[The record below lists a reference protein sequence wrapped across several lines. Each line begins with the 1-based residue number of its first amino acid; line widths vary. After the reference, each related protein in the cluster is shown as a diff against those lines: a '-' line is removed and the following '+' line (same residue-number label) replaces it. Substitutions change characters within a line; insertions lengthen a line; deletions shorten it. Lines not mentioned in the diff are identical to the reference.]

1 MNIVYK
7 LLLKFLEKEKFYAI
21 ILFTLTILMT
31 LFQVN
36 GISYITANIITFM
49 QKKDFNLVNDYF
61 VYFVIASFA
70 LLIIFYI
77 YKIIQNKLVIELS
90 SWLKTEILDIIF
102 KTNNENFSGINFTEF
117 ITPINRI
124 SHGSYL
130 LFYNVLTEMIP
141 NIGFILMV
149 SLYFLYTNTLFGI
162 GFFIANICILLYVI
176 YIWDDLMRIR
186 MAYEFKVNSNEK
198 YLIDIFNN
206 MDKIIL
212 RGKTQYESEIYN
224 NIVDEGIEKT
234 KDFYN
239 NVNNHLFIITTII
252 YIILLLSIFYLI
264 SLCISKKI
272 TVTMF
277 ITFFTILL
285 LYRDRLVGTFQN
297 LPDYLEFIGRIN
309 FVMKKFDTLIGNY
322 NPEDYNKKYD
332 NIDLQ
337 FNEIYFD
344 NVSFKYNG
352 TTEYIFE
359 NLKLKLN
366 TKNNVIGIIGYSGKG
381 KSTFTKMILK
391 FHQCDNGRILI
402 DGNDIQNID
411 SDYLRKNITYISQN
425 SKLFDKKII
434 ENILYGCNDMNI
446 CRSHL
451 NEIQKFPKI
460 QEMFKKIDIHNKNAG
475 LAGEHLSGGQRQIVN
490 IISGL
495 INPCKIL
502 ILDEPTNALDG
513 ELKQEVLRLI
523 NSFKQKQYKKCIIII
538 THDRDVYPLFD
549 ETIKI

>member
-7 LLLKFLEKEKFYAI
+7 LLLKFLEKEKFYSI
-21 ILFTLTILMT
+21 ILFILTILLT

-61 VYFVIASFA
+61 IYFVAASFF

-77 YKIIQNKLVIELS
+77 YKIIQNKLVIELT

-141 NIGFILMV
+141 NLGFIIMV

-162 GFFIANICILLYVI
+162 GFFIANLFIIFYVI

-186 MAYEFKVNSNEK
+186 MVYENKVNSNEK

-212 RGKTQYESEIYN
+212 RGKTQYENEIYN
-224 NIVDEGIEKT
+224 NIINDGVEKT
-234 KDFYN
+234 KEFYN
-239 NVNNHLFIITTII
+239 SVNNHLLIITAMI
-252 YIILLLSIFYLI
+252 YIILLISIFYLI

-285 LYRDRLVGTFQN
+285 LYRDRLSGTFQN

-309 FVMKKFDTLIGNY
+309 FVMKKFDSLIGNY
-322 NPEDYNKKYD
+322 NPDDYNKDYD
-332 NIDLQ
+332 NIDLK

-352 TTEYIFE
+352 TSEYIFE
-359 NLKLKLN
+359 NLKLKVN
-366 TKNNVIGIIGYSGKG
+366 TKNNVIGIVGYSGKG

-391 FHQCDNGRILI
+391 FHKCDAGKILI

-434 ENILYGCNDMNI
+434 ENILYGCNDLTI
-446 CRSHL
+446 CKSHL
-451 NEIQKFPKI
+451 NEIQKYKKI
-460 QEMFKKIDIHNKNAG
+460 QEMFKKIDIHNKQAG

-513 ELKQEVLRLI
+513 ELKNEVLQLI
-523 NSFKQKQYKKCIIII
+523 NDFKKHKQSIIII
-538 THDRDVYPLFD
+538 THDKDVYPLFD
-549 ETIKI
+549 ETITI

>member
-224 NIVDEGIEKT
+224 NIVDEGVEKT

-239 NVNNHLFIITTII
+239 SVNNHLFIITTII

-366 TKNNVIGIIGYSGKG
+366 TNNNVIGIIGYSGKG

-513 ELKQEVLRLI
+513 ELKREVLRLI

>member
-1 MNIVYK
+1 MNIIYK
-7 LLLKFLEKEKFYAI
+7 LLFKFLEKEKFYSI
-21 ILFTLTILMT
+21 ILFTLTILLT

-49 QKKDFNLVNDYF
+49 QKKDFNLVNNYF
-61 VYFVIASFA
+61 NYFVIASF
-70 LLIIFYI
+70 IMIVVFYI

-90 SWLKTEILDIIF
+90 SWIKKEMLDIIF

-162 GFFIANICILLYVI
+162 GFFIANIIIIGYVI
-176 YIWDDLMRIR
+176 YIWDDLMKTR
-186 MAYEFKVNSNEK
+186 MIYENKVNSNEK
-198 YLIDIFNN
+198 YLIDILNN

-212 RGKTQYESEIYN
+212 RGKTNYEKDIYN
-224 NIVDEGIEKT
+224 DITNDGIDKT
-234 KDFYN
+234 KNFYN
-239 NVNNHLFIITTII
+239 SVNNYLLVITIMI
-252 YIILLLSIFYLI
+252 YIIILISIFYLI
-264 SLCISKKI
+264 TLCINKKI

-285 LYRDRLVGTFQN
+285 LYRDRLTGTFQN

-309 FVMKKFDTLIGNY
+309 FVMKKFETLIGNY
-322 NPEDYNKKYD
+322 NPEDYNKNYD
-332 NIDLQ
+332 DINLN
-337 FNEIYFD
+337 FNEIYFN

-359 NLKLKLN
+359 NLNLKLN

-391 FHQCDNGRILI
+391 FHKCDAGKILI
-402 DGNDIQNID
+402 DGQDIDGID
-411 SDYLRKNITYISQN
+411 SEYLRKNITYISQN

-434 ENILYGCNDMNI
+434 ENILYGCNDLTI
-446 CRSHL
+446 CKSHL
-451 NEIQKFPKI
+451 NEIQKYKKI

-475 LAGEHLSGGQRQIVN
+475 LAGEHLSGGQRQIIN

-513 ELKQEVLRLI
+513 ELKNEVLQLI
-523 NSFKQKQYKKCIIII
+523 YDFKKFKQCIIII
-538 THDRDVYPLFD
+538 THDKEVFPLFD
-549 ETIKI
+549 ETIKL